1 MVKGASVIRLRRSQA
16 VAGLTTERITAF
28 SDGVFSI
35 AITLLVLNLHVP
47 TIPSNVPSYKVPG
60 DLLDQLGTQWPS
72 LLSYLLSFVI
82 VGIYWV
88 AHHNM
93 FHYIKRSDRPFL
105 WINILLLMCVAF
117 IPFPA
122 GLLGQYPT
130 QRISVIIYAS
140 SLILTNLMLSLLW
153 WYATSNYR
161 LVDQDLDPHFV
172 RTVNRR
178 NMTAPVVYLVSI
190 GLSFL
195 SPLAS
200 LIVFFLFP
208 LYYIIPSHIDLHLT
222 PTSRTKEEP
231 KEHED
236 STGEESSIT
245 GGEGE
250 EDTS

>member
-1 MVKGASVIRLRRSQA
+1 MIRLRISRA

-35 AITLLVLNLHVP
+35 AITLLVLNLR
-47 TIPSNVPSYKVPG
+47 IPIIPQSKVSG
-60 DLLDQLGTQWPS
+60 ELLDQLGTQWPS

-82 VGIYWV
+82 IGIYWV

-153 WYATSNYR
+153 WYATSNHR
-161 LVDQDLDPHFV
+161 LVDQDIDPHFV

-190 GLSFL
+190 GLSFP

-208 LYYIIPSHIDLHLT
+208 LYYIFPSHIDLHFT
-222 PTSRTKEEP
+222 PTSRIKEEP
-231 KEHED
+231 EEHED
-236 STGEESSIT
+236 STGEDSSIT
-245 GGEGE
+245 RGEKEE
-250 EDTS
+250 EDIS

>member
-1 MVKGASVIRLRRSQA
+1 
-16 VAGLTTERITAF
+16 
-28 SDGVFSI
+28 VFSI

-47 TIPSNVPSYKVPG
+47 TVPG
-60 DLLDQLGTQWPS
+60 KLLDQLRTQWPS

-122 GLLGQYPT
+122 GLLGQYSG
-130 QRISVIIYAS
+130 QRISLITYAS

-153 WYATSNYR
+153 WYATSNHR
-161 LVDQDLDPHFV
+161 LVDQDIDPHFV

-236 STGEESSIT
+236 STGEDSSIT

-250 EDTS
+250 EDIS

>member
-1 MVKGASVIRLRRSQA
+1 MIRLRRSQA
-16 VAGLTTERITAF
+16 VAGLTTERISAF

-47 TIPSNVPSYKVPG
+47 TISSKVPSYRLSG
-60 DLLDQLGTQWPS
+60 ELLDQLRTQWPN
-72 LLSYLLSFVI
+72 LLSYILSFVI
-82 VGIYWV
+82 IGIYWI

-93 FHYIKRSDRPFL
+93 FHYIKRSNRPFL

-122 GLLGQYPT
+122 GLLGQYP
-130 QRISVIIYAS
+130 QQPISVIIYAS

-153 WYATSNYR
+153 WYATSNRR
-161 LVDQDLDPHFV
+161 LVDQDIDPHFV
-172 RTVNRR
+172 RIVNRR

-208 LYYIIPSHIDLHLT
+208 LYYIFPSHIDLHLT

-236 STGEESSIT
+236 STGGDSSIT
-245 GGEGE
+245 RGEGE
-250 EDTS
+250 DIS

>member
-1 MVKGASVIRLRRSQA
+1 VIRLRRSQA

-47 TIPSNVPSYKVPG
+47 TVPSNVLPHDVPG
-60 DLLDQLGTQWPS
+60 KLLDQLHTQWPS
-72 LLSYLLSFVI
+72 LLSYILSFVI

-130 QRISVIIYAS
+130 QPISVIIYAS

-153 WYATSNYR
+153 WYATSNHR
-161 LVDQDLDPHFV
+161 LVDQDIDPHFV

-208 LYYIIPSHIDLHLT
+208 LYYIFPSHIDLHFT
-222 PTSRTKEEP
+222 PTSRIKEEP
-231 KEHED
+231 EEHED
-236 STGEESSIT
+236 STGEDSSIT
-245 GGEGE
+245 GGEAE
-250 EDTS
+250 EDIS

>member
-1 MVKGASVIRLRRSQA
+1 VIRLRRSQA
-16 VAGLTTERITAF
+16 VAGLTTERISAF

-35 AITLLVLNLHVP
+35 AITLLVLNLQVP
-47 TIPSNVPSYKVPG
+47 KLSVS
-60 DLLDQLGTQWPS
+60 QLYELPERVHDALWPN
-72 LLSYLLSFVI
+72 LVSYLLSFVI
-82 VGIYWV
+82 IGIYWI

-93 FHYIKRSDRPFL
+93 FHYIKRSNRPFL

-130 QRISVIIYAS
+130 QSISVIIYAS

-153 WYATSNYR
+153 WYATSNHR
-161 LVDQDLDPHFV
+161 LVDQDIDAHFV

-208 LYYIIPSHIDLHLT
+208 LYYIFPSHIDLHLT

-236 STGEESSIT
+236 STGEDSSIT

-250 EDTS
+250 EDIS

>member
-35 AITLLVLNLHVP
+35 AITLLVLNLRVP
-47 TIPSNVPSYKVPG
+47 TVLPSESPGNV
-60 DLLDQLGTQWPS
+60 LDQLRTQWPN
-72 LLSYLLSFVI
+72 LLSYILSFVI
-82 VGIYWV
+82 IGIYWI

-122 GLLGQYPT
+122 GLLGQYSG
-130 QRISVIIYAS
+130 QRISLITYAS

-153 WYATSNYR
+153 WYATSNHR
-161 LVDQDLDPHFV
+161 LVDQDIDPHFV

-208 LYYIIPSHIDLHLT
+208 LYYIFPSHIDLHLT

-236 STGEESSIT
+236 SIGGVSSIT
-245 GGEGE
+245 RGEGE
-250 EDTS
+250 DIS

>member
-1 MVKGASVIRLRRSQA
+1 MIRLRRSQA
-16 VAGLTTERITAF
+16 VAGLTTERISAF

-35 AITLLVLNLHVP
+35 AITLLVLNLRIP
-47 TIPSNVPSYKVPG
+47 TIPSNVPSYADKV
-60 DLLDQLGTQWPS
+60 LDQLRTQWPN
-72 LLSYLLSFVI
+72 LLSYILSFVI
-82 VGIYWV
+82 IGIYWI

-93 FHYIKRSDRPFL
+93 FHYIKRSNRPFL

-122 GLLGQYPT
+122 GLLGQFSFIG
-130 QRISVIIYAS
+130 QSSLAQVAEIIYAS
-140 SLILTNLMLSLLW
+140 NLILTNLMLSLLW
-153 WYATSNYR
+153 WYATSNHR
-161 LVDQDLDPHFV
+161 LVDQDIDPHFV

-208 LYYIIPSHIDLHLT
+208 LYYIFPSHIDLHLT
-222 PTSRTKEEP
+222 PTSRIKEEP
-231 KEHED
+231 EEHED
-236 STGEESSIT
+236 STGEDSSIT

-250 EDTS
+250 EDIS

>member
-1 MVKGASVIRLRRSQA
+1 VIRLRRSQA

-35 AITLLVLNLHVP
+35 AITLLVLNLRIPIVP
-47 TIPSNVPSYKVPG
+47 QSELPDK
-60 DLLDQLGTQWPS
+60 LLDQLHNQWPS

-93 FHYIKRSDRPFL
+93 FHYIKRSNRVFL

-153 WYATSNYR
+153 WYATSNCR

-222 PTSRTKEEP
+222 PTSRNKEEP

-236 STGEESSIT
+236 STGEDNSIT

-250 EDTS
+250 EDIS

>member
-1 MVKGASVIRLRRSQA
+1 MIRLRRSQA

-35 AITLLVLNLHVP
+35 AITLLVLNLRVP
-47 TIPSNVPSYKVPG
+47 IVPQSKPG
-60 DLLDQLGTQWPS
+60 DLLDQLHTQWPS
-72 LLSYLLSFVI
+72 LLSYILSFVI

-122 GLLGQYPT
+122 GLLGEYPQ

-153 WYATSNYR
+153 WYATSNHR

-172 RTVNRR
+172 RVVNRR

-190 GLSFL
+190 GLSIL

-208 LYYIIPSHIDLHLT
+208 LYYIFPSHIDLHLT

-236 STGEESSIT
+236 STGEDSSIT
-245 GGEGE
+245 VGE
-250 EDTS
+250 EEDIS

>member
-1 MVKGASVIRLRRSQA
+1 MIRLRRSQA
-16 VAGLTTERITAF
+16 VAGLTTGRITAF

-47 TIPSNVPSYKVPG
+47 TVPG
-60 DLLDQLGTQWPS
+60 KLLDQLRTQWPS

-122 GLLGQYPT
+122 GLLGQYSG
-130 QRISVIIYAS
+130 QRISLITYAS

-153 WYATSNYR
+153 WYATSNHR
-161 LVDQDLDPHFV
+161 LVDQDIDPHFV

-236 STGEESSIT
+236 STGEDSSIT

-250 EDTS
+250 ENIS

>member
-1 MVKGASVIRLRRSQA
+1 MIRLRISRA

-35 AITLLVLNLHVP
+35 AITLLVLNLR
-47 TIPSNVPSYKVPG
+47 IPIIPQSKVSG
-60 DLLDQLGTQWPS
+60 ELLDQLGTQWPS

-82 VGIYWV
+82 IGIYWV

-153 WYATSNYR
+153 WYATSNHR
-161 LVDQDLDPHFV
+161 LVDQDIDPHFV

-190 GLSFL
+190 GLSFP
-195 SPLAS
+195 STLAS

-208 LYYIIPSHIDLHLT
+208 LYYIFPSHIDLHFT
-222 PTSRTKEEP
+222 PTSRIKEEP
-231 KEHED
+231 EEHED
-236 STGEESSIT
+236 STGEDSSIT
-245 GGEGE
+245 RGEKEE
-250 EDTS
+250 EDIS

>member
-1 MVKGASVIRLRRSQA
+1 LRRSQA
-16 VAGLTTERITAF
+16 VAGLTTERISAF

-35 AITLLVLNLHVP
+35 AITLLVLNLRIP
-47 TIPSNVPSYKVPG
+47 TIPSNVPSYADKV
-60 DLLDQLGTQWPS
+60 LDQLRTQWPS
-72 LLSYLLSFVI
+72 LLSYILSFVI
-82 VGIYWV
+82 VGIYWI

-93 FHYIKRSDRPFL
+93 FHYIKRSNRPFL

-130 QRISVIIYAS
+130 QPISVIIYAS

-153 WYATSNYR
+153 WYATSNHR
-161 LVDQDLDPHFV
+161 LVDQDIDPHFV

-208 LYYIIPSHIDLHLT
+208 LYYIFPSHIDLHLT

-231 KEHED
+231 EEHED
-236 STGEESSIT
+236 STGEDSSIT

-250 EDTS
+250 EDIS

>member
-1 MVKGASVIRLRRSQA
+1 VIRLRRSQA

-35 AITLLVLNLHVP
+35 AITLLVLNLRIPIVP
-47 TIPSNVPSYKVPG
+47 QSELPG
-60 DLLDQLGTQWPS
+60 ELLNQLGKQWPS
-72 LLSYLLSFVI
+72 LLSYILSFVI
-82 VGIYWV
+82 IGIYWI

-93 FHYIKRSDRPFL
+93 FHYIKRSNRPFL

-122 GLLGQYPT
+122 GLLGQYPQ

-153 WYATSNYR
+153 WYATSNHR
-161 LVDQDLDPHFV
+161 LVDQDIDAHFV

-208 LYYIIPSHIDLHLT
+208 LYYIFPSHIDLHLT
-222 PTSRTKEEP
+222 PTSRNKEEP
-231 KEHED
+231 EEHED
-236 STGEESSIT
+236 STGEDSSIT

-250 EDTS
+250 EDIS

>member
-1 MVKGASVIRLRRSQA
+1 MIRLRRSQA
-16 VAGLTTERITAF
+16 VAGLTTGRITAF

-35 AITLLVLNLHVP
+35 AITLLVLNLCVP
-47 TIPSNVPSYKVPG
+47 TVPG
-60 DLLDQLGTQWPS
+60 ELLDQLGKQWPS
-72 LLSYLLSFVI
+72 LLSYILSFVI

-130 QRISVIIYAS
+130 QPISVIIYAS

-153 WYATSNYR
+153 WYATSNHR
-161 LVDQDLDPHFV
+161 LVDQDIDPHFV

-236 STGEESSIT
+236 STGEDSSIT

-250 EDTS
+250 EDIS

>member
-1 MVKGASVIRLRRSQA
+1 MIRLRRSQA
-16 VAGLTTERITAF
+16 VAGLTTGRITAF

-47 TIPSNVPSYKVPG
+47 TVPG
-60 DLLDQLGTQWPS
+60 KLLDQLRTQWPS

-122 GLLGQYPT
+122 GLLGQYSG
-130 QRISVIIYAS
+130 QRISLITYAS

-153 WYATSNYR
+153 WYATSNHR
-161 LVDQDLDPHFV
+161 LVDQDIDPHFV

-208 LYYIIPSHIDLHLT
+208 LYYIFPSHIDLHLT

-236 STGEESSIT
+236 STGEDSSIT

-250 EDTS
+250 EDIS

>member
-1 MVKGASVIRLRRSQA
+1 MIRLRRSQA
-16 VAGLTTERITAF
+16 VAGLTTERISAF

-35 AITLLVLNLHVP
+35 AITLLVLNLRIP
-47 TIPSNVPSYKVPG
+47 TIPSNVPSYADKV
-60 DLLDQLGTQWPS
+60 LDQLRTQWPN
-72 LLSYLLSFVI
+72 LLSYILSFVI
-82 VGIYWV
+82 IGIYWI

-93 FHYIKRSDRPFL
+93 FHYIKRSNRPFL

-130 QRISVIIYAS
+130 QPISVIIYAS

-153 WYATSNYR
+153 WYATSNHR
-161 LVDQDLDPHFV
+161 LVDQDIDPHFV

-208 LYYIIPSHIDLHLT
+208 LYYIFPSHIDLHLT

-231 KEHED
+231 EEHED
-236 STGEESSIT
+236 STGEDSSIT

-250 EDTS
+250 EDIS

>member
-16 VAGLTTERITAF
+16 VAGLTTGRISAF

-35 AITLLVLNLHVP
+35 AITLLVLNLRIP
-47 TIPSNVPSYKVPG
+47 TVLPSDLPG
-60 DLLDQLGTQWPS
+60 ELLKQSPS

-82 VGIYWV
+82 IGIYWI

-93 FHYIKRSDRPFL
+93 FHYIKRSNRPFL

-153 WYATSNYR
+153 WYATSNHR
-161 LVDQDLDPHFV
+161 LVDQDIDPHFV

-190 GLSFL
+190 GLSIL

-208 LYYIIPSHIDLHLT
+208 LYYIFPSHIDLHLT

-236 STGEESSIT
+236 STGEDSSIT

-250 EDTS
+250 EDIS

>member
-1 MVKGASVIRLRRSQA
+1 MIRFRRSQA
-16 VAGLTTERITAF
+16 VAGLTTGRITAF

-35 AITLLVLNLHVP
+35 AITLLVLNLRL
-47 TIPSNVPSYKVPG
+47 PSIGLSLSELSMRLR
-60 DLLDQLGTQWPS
+60 DQWPS
-72 LLSYLLSFVI
+72 LLSYILSFVI
-82 VGIYWV
+82 IGIYWV

-93 FHYIKRSDRPFL
+93 FHYIKRSDRAFL

-122 GLLGQYPT
+122 GLLGEYPE
-130 QRISVIIYAS
+130 QRISLIIYAS

-161 LVDQDLDPHFV
+161 LVDQDIDPHFV
-172 RTVNRR
+172 HIVNRR
-178 NMTAPVVYLVSI
+178 NLTAPVVYLASI

-208 LYYIIPSHIDLHLT
+208 LYYIIPSHVDLHLT
-222 PTSRTKEEP
+222 PTSRSTEEASP
-231 KEHED
+231 STPSPSLTEREGVRRQPGED
-236 STGEESSIT
+236 SNIDSGEEAIS
-245 GGEGE
+245 
-250 EDTS
+250 

>member
-1 MVKGASVIRLRRSQA
+1 MIRLRRSQA
-16 VAGLTTERITAF
+16 VAGLTTERISAF

-35 AITLLVLNLHVP
+35 AITLLVLNLRIP
-47 TIPSNVPSYKVPG
+47 TISSNVLPSEVPG
-60 DLLDQLGTQWPS
+60 ELLNQLGKQWPS
-72 LLSYLLSFVI
+72 LLSYILSFVI
-82 VGIYWV
+82 VGIYWI

-93 FHYIKRSDRPFL
+93 FHYIKRSNRPFL

-130 QRISVIIYAS
+130 QPISVRIYAS

-153 WYATSNYR
+153 WYATSNHR
-161 LVDQDLDPHFV
+161 LVDQDIDPHFV

-190 GLSFL
+190 GLSII
-195 SPLAS
+195 SPQAS

-208 LYYIIPSHIDLHLT
+208 LYYIFPSHIDLHLT

-236 STGEESSIT
+236 STGEDSSIT
-245 GGEGE
+245 GGEKGE
-250 EDTS
+250 EDIS

>member
-1 MVKGASVIRLRRSQA
+1 VIRLRRSQA

-35 AITLLVLNLHVP
+35 AITLLVLNLRVP
-47 TIPSNVPSYKVPG
+47 IVLSSKLPG
-60 DLLDQLGTQWPS
+60 ELLKQSPS

-82 VGIYWV
+82 VGIYWI

-130 QRISVIIYAS
+130 QSISVIIYAS

-153 WYATSNYR
+153 WYATSNHR
-161 LVDQDLDPHFV
+161 LVDQDTDPHFV

-208 LYYIIPSHIDLHLT
+208 CI
-222 PTSRTKEEP
+222 TSSQAT
-231 KEHED
+231 
-236 STGEESSIT
+236 
-245 GGEGE
+245 
-250 EDTS
+250 

>member
-1 MVKGASVIRLRRSQA
+1 VIRLRRSQA
-16 VAGLTTERITAF
+16 VAGLTTGRITAF

-35 AITLLVLNLHVP
+35 AITLLVLNLCVP
-47 TIPSNVPSYKVPG
+47 TVPG
-60 DLLDQLGTQWPS
+60 ELLDQLGKQWPS
-72 LLSYLLSFVI
+72 LLSYILSFVI

-130 QRISVIIYAS
+130 QPISVIIYAS

-153 WYATSNYR
+153 WYATSNHR
-161 LVDQDLDPHFV
+161 LVDQDIDPHFV

-236 STGEESSIT
+236 STGEDSSIT

-250 EDTS
+250 EDIS

>member
-1 MVKGASVIRLRRSQA
+1 VIRLRRSQA

-35 AITLLVLNLHVP
+35 AITFLVLNLHVP
-47 TIPSNVPSYKVPG
+47 TISSKVSSYNLPHE
-60 DLLDQLGTQWPS
+60 LLDQLGTQWPS
-72 LLSYLLSFVI
+72 LLSYILSFVI
-82 VGIYWV
+82 VGIYWI

-93 FHYIKRSDRPFL
+93 FHYIKRSNRPFL

-122 GLLGQYPT
+122 GLLGQYPQ

-153 WYATSNYR
+153 WYATSNHR
-161 LVDQDLDPHFV
+161 LVDQDIDPHFV

-208 LYYIIPSHIDLHLT
+208 LYYIFPSHIDLHLT
-222 PTSRTKEEP
+222 PTSRIKEEP
-231 KEHED
+231 EEHED
-236 STGEESSIT
+236 STGEDSSIT

-250 EDTS
+250 DIS

>member
-1 MVKGASVIRLRRSQA
+1 MIRLRRSQA
-16 VAGLTTERITAF
+16 VAGLTTGRISAF

-35 AITLLVLNLHVP
+35 AITLLVLNLQVP
-47 TIPSNVPSYKVPG
+47 KGITSLD
-60 DLLDQLGTQWPS
+60 DLLHRLQDLWPN
-72 LLSYLLSFVI
+72 LMSYILSFVI
-82 VGIYWV
+82 IGIYWI

-93 FHYIKRSDRPFL
+93 FHYIKRSNRAFL

-117 IPFPA
+117 IPFSA
-122 GLLGQYPT
+122 GLLGQFSFINQPSLAQVAEIT
-130 QRISVIIYAS
+130 YAS
-140 SLILTNLMLSLLW
+140 NLILTNLMLSLLW

-236 STGEESSIT
+236 STGEDSSIT

-250 EDTS
+250 EDIS

>member
-1 MVKGASVIRLRRSQA
+1 VIRLRISRA

-35 AITLLVLNLHVP
+35 AITLLVLNLR
-47 TIPSNVPSYKVPG
+47 IPIIPQSKSLPDK
-60 DLLDQLGTQWPS
+60 LLDELHTQWPS
-72 LLSYLLSFVI
+72 LLSYILSFVI

-105 WINILLLMCVAF
+105 WINILFLMCVAF

-122 GLLGQYPT
+122 GLLGQYPM
-130 QRISVIIYAS
+130 QPISVIIYAS

-153 WYATSNYR
+153 WYATSNHR
-161 LVDQDLDPHFV
+161 LVDQDIDPHFV

-208 LYYIIPSHIDLHLT
+208 LYYIFPSHIDLHFT
-222 PTSRTKEEP
+222 PTSRIKEEP
-231 KEHED
+231 EEHEG
-236 STGEESSIT
+236 STGEDSSIT
-245 GGEGE
+245 GGEKGE
-250 EDTS
+250 EDIS

>member
-1 MVKGASVIRLRRSQA
+1 VIRLRRSQA
-16 VAGLTTERITAF
+16 VAGLTTGRITAF

-47 TIPSNVPSYKVPG
+47 TVPG
-60 DLLDQLGTQWPS
+60 KLLDQLRTQWPS

-122 GLLGQYPT
+122 GLLGQYSG
-130 QRISVIIYAS
+130 QRISLITYAS

-153 WYATSNYR
+153 WYATSNHR
-161 LVDQDLDPHFV
+161 LVDQDIDPHFV

-236 STGEESSIT
+236 STGEDSSIT

-250 EDTS
+250 EDIS